1 MIKTLKKNPFRIY
14 TSNTLLLCLLM
25 NPAMLI
31 FLLKTL
37 GAEYTIQLANS
48 EFEELH
54 VKYLVEKAQPHT
66 QHFLIYTRS
75 KKDDFIF
82 ILEYCE
88 TC

>member
-1 MIKTLKKNPFRIY
+1 
-14 TSNTLLLCLLM
+14 
-25 NPAMLI
+25 MLI

-82 ILEYCE
+82 IREYCE
-88 TC
+88 TCWCLEIRYLRDYIKNNGIVPKR